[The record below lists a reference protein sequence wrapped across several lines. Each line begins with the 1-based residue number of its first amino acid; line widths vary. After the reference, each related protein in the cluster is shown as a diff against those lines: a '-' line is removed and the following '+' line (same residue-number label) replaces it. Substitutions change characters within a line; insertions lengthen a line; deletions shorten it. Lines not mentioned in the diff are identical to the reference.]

1 MEESPALVYYENNI
15 PFLYK
20 RSLKYE
26 EGLLKWLVE
35 QGGNSIGLKKLG
47 DFLGAYFGAYL
58 GAPWPSRGTCG
69 TLT

>member
-35 QGGNSIGLKKLG
+35 QGGNSIGLKKLD
-47 DFLGAYFGAYL
+47 DFLAELLMIMIVTRFLDSFA
-58 GAPWPSRGTCG
+58 
-69 TLT
+69 

>member
-35 QGGNSIGLKKLG
+35 QGGNSIGLKKLD
-47 DFLGAYFGAYL
+47 DFLAELLMIMIVTRFFDSFA
-58 GAPWPSRGTCG
+58 
-69 TLT
+69 